1 MSLLRSIT
9 GGLRALFRKEQVS
22 QELHEELNGFLE
34 MAAEEK
40 VRQGMSRKDALRAVR
55 LERGNL
61 EGSKEAVRAAGWES
75 IVETCWQDLRFAIRV
90 LRNNP
95 GFTAAAVLAI
105 ALGVGINVGIFS
117 VLNGAALRLLPIP
130 RAEQVV
136 SIDQI
141 LHGRFKRNA
150 HNGSSMLS
158 YSEYLDYRDHNH
170 VFSGLLAYEPFV
182 EATLGGGKM
191 KELTGTLATCNYFEV
206 LGEHPGQGRGFL
218 ESDCAAPG
226 GNAVVV
232 ISDDLWRGTFA
243 SHASLVGKRIILN
256 RTAYTVVGIAPP
268 GFRGTEPIPSSF
280 WAPITMQKALDPWSD
295 RMADDNLSWLAVLGR
310 VQPGVTMEQV
320 RADLGVIAGRIDQLH
335 PGRTTSL
342 AIRTAAFFNGTG
354 DPDSRRFCN
363 SRGFRTR
370 SAGGVRECGQSLAGA
385 GVGAAEGNRTAAIHW
400 RQPVAVGAAIADGEP
415 SAFLDRGYARVAACI
430 LVLRSNHAAHN
441 LSPTAS
447 GFHPRGE
454 CCARLPC
461 ARLRAGAYVLDGDRV
476 WADSGFA
483 EFATGPEHFAEGR
496 RRSFRP
502 GQKKRAVFAGRV
514 GGHASRGVQDP
525 AVGGRSPVA
534 RTLPCA
540 DSGSRI

>member
-9 GGLRALFRKEQVS
+9 GGLRSLFRKEQVS

-40 VRQGMSRKDALRAVR
+40 MRQGMSRKDALRAVR

-61 EGSKEAVRAAGWES
+61 EVSKEAVRAAGWES

-141 LHGRFKRNA
+141 LHGRIKRNA
-150 HNGSSMLS
+150 RNGSSMVS

-191 KELTGTLATCNYFEV
+191 KELTGALATCNYFDV

-280 WAPITMQKALDPWSD
+280 WVPITMQKPLDPWSD
-295 RMADDNLSWLAVLGR
+295 RMADDNLS
-310 VQPGVTMEQV
+310 
-320 RADLGVIAGRIDQLH
+320 
-335 PGRTTSL
+335 
-342 AIRTAAFFNGTG
+342 
-354 DPDSRRFCN
+354 
-363 SRGFRTR
+363 
-370 SAGGVRECGQSLAGA
+370 
-385 GVGAAEGNRTAAIHW
+385 
-400 RQPVAVGAAIADGEP
+400 
-415 SAFLDRGYARVAACI
+415 
-430 LVLRSNHAAHN
+430 
-441 LSPTAS
+441 
-447 GFHPRGE
+447 
-454 CCARLPC
+454 
-461 ARLRAGAYVLDGDRV
+461 
-476 WADSGFA
+476 
-483 EFATGPEHFAEGR
+483 
-496 RRSFRP
+496 
-502 GQKKRAVFAGRV
+502 
-514 GGHASRGVQDP
+514 
-525 AVGGRSPVA
+525 
-534 RTLPCA
+534 
-540 DSGSRI
+540 